1 MTFFAGN
8 SLWYLIVQSD
18 AMSKGVLL
26 ILLGMSIA
34 CWAVFLCKIFLVT
47 TKKRQLAAM
56 LKELHEVTSIDQL
69 LALAAFNKG
78 NIAGYFLSK
87 NLTYLKALLAKAG
100 PDAHRADS
108 IVWDQFQNHLDQMV
122 DNLVVQEES
131 YISLLHTSAGVSPL
145 LGLFGT
151 VWGLVHSFIRISE
164 KQSADLATVA
174 PGLSEALI
182 TTLAGLMVAIPAMVM
197 YNILIVQIKKV
208 EYQLLELSD
217 TTGALV
223 QQLVV
228 K

>member
-34 CWAVFLCKIFLVT
+34 CWAVFLCKIFLVLA
-47 TKKRQLAAM
+47 KKRQLAAA
-56 LKELHEVTSIDQL
+56 LKEVRHVTSIEQFV
-69 LALAAFNKG
+69 AFAAENKG
-78 NIAGYFLSK
+78 TIAGYFLSK
-87 NLTYLKALLAKAG
+87 NLTYLKSLLAKNNV
-100 PDAHRADS
+100 DATRPDS
-108 IVWDQFQNHLDQMV
+108 IIWDQFQNHLDQTV
-122 DNLVVQEES
+122 DNLVAQEES
-131 YISLLHTSAGVSPL
+131 YVSLLHTSAGVSPL

-208 EYQLLELSD
+208 EYQLVELSD
-217 TTGALV
+217 ATGSLV
-223 QQLVV
+223 QQLIL

>member
-34 CWAVFLCKIFLVT
+34 CWAVFLCKIFLVMA
-47 TKKRQLAAM
+47 KKRQLAAV
-56 LKELHEVTSIDQL
+56 LKELHEVTSIEQL

-78 NIAGYFLSK
+78 NVAGYFLSK

-100 PDAHRADS
+100 PDAHRPDS

-131 YISLLHTSAGVSPL
+131 YISLLHTSAGVAPL

-217 TTGALV
+217 ATGALV

>member
-8 SLWYLIVQSD
+8 SLWYLIAQSD

-34 CWAVFLCKIFLVT
+34 CWAVFLCKIFLVLA
-47 TKKRQLAAM
+47 KKRQLAEV
-56 LKELHEVTSIDQL
+56 LKEMQHVTSIEQFV
-69 LALAAFNKG
+69 ALAAANKG

-87 NLTYLKALLAKAG
+87 NLNYLKSLIAKSSF
-100 PDAHRADS
+100 DAANRDS
-108 IVWDQFQNHLDQMV
+108 VVWDQFQNHLDQTV
-122 DNLVVQEES
+122 DNLIVQEES
-131 YISLLHTSAGVSPL
+131 YVSLLQTSAGVSPL

-197 YNILIVQIKKV
+197 YNIVIVQIKKV
-208 EYQLLELSD
+208 EYQLIELSD
-217 TTGALV
+217 TTSSLV
-223 QQLVV
+223 QQLVL

>member
-34 CWAVFLCKIFLVT
+34 CWAVFLCKIFLILA
-47 TKKRQLAAM
+47 KKRQLAAVIADM
-56 LKELHEVTSIDQL
+56 REVTSIEQFV
-69 LALAAFNKG
+69 ALAAVNKG

-100 PDAHRADS
+100 PDANRPDS
-108 IVWDQFQNHLDQMV
+108 IVWEQFQNHLDQMV

-131 YISLLHTSAGVSPL
+131 YLSLLHTSAGVSPL

-197 YNILIVQIKKV
+197 YNIVIVQIKKF

-217 TTGALV
+217 TTGAMV

>member
-26 ILLGMSIA
+26 ILLGLSIA
-34 CWAVFLCKIFLVT
+34 CWAVFIAKIFLVIA
-47 TKKRQLAAM
+47 KKRQLAAC
-56 LKELHEVTSIDQL
+56 LKEMQHVTSVEQFV
-69 LALAAFNKG
+69 ALAAANKG
-78 NIAGYFLSK
+78 NVAGYFLSK
-87 NLTYLKALLAKAG
+87 NLTYLKSLLAKSNG
-100 PDAHRADS
+100 VFTQDS
-108 IVWDQFQNHLDQMV
+108 AAWDQFQNNLDQTV
-122 DNLVVQEES
+122 DNLIVQEES
-131 YISLLHTSAGVSPL
+131 YVTLLSTSAGVSPL

-197 YNILIVQIKKV
+197 YNVLMVQIKKV
-208 EYQLLELSD
+208 EYQLVELSD
-217 TTGALV
+217 TTGSLV
-223 QQLVV
+223 QQLVM

>member
-34 CWAVFLCKIFLVT
+34 CWAVFLCKIFLIVS
-47 TKKRQLAAM
+47 KKKQLAAA
-56 LKELHEVTSIDQL
+56 LKNMQHVTSVEQLVL
-69 LALAAFNKG
+69 LAAENKG

-87 NLTYLKALLAKAG
+87 NLNYLKSLLAKS
-100 PDAHRADS
+100 ADYQRDPAL
-108 IVWDQFQNHLDQMV
+108 WEQFQNHLDQTV
-122 DNLVVQEES
+122 DTLMVQEES
-131 YISLLHTSAGVSPL
+131 YVALLSTSAGVSPL

-197 YNILIVQIKKV
+197 YNILITQVKKV
-208 EYQLLELSD
+208 EFQLVEFAD
-217 TTGALV
+217 ATHALV
-223 QQLVV
+223 QQLVL